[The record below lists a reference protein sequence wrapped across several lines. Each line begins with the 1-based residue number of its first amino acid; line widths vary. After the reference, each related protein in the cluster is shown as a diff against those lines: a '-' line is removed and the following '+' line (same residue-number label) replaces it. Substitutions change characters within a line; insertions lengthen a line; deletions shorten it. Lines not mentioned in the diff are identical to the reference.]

1 MTKKDYIK
9 FADLLKQLKRNKNIY
24 NWSKFDY
31 EYELLNGV
39 LNIFKNDNKDF
50 NIPKFITYINKP
62 NQLEVE

>member
-50 NIPKFITYINKP
+50 NIPKFITYINK
-62 NQLEVE
+62 Q

>member
-39 LNIFKNDNKDF
+39 INIFKNDNKDF
-50 NIPKFITYINKP
+50 NIPKFITYINK
-62 NQLEVE
+62 Q